1 MAEKWTTSTPFQG
14 PGEEGAVGG
23 ALHVNNGL
31 QAACTPS
38 PTPLSRGF
46 VCLRS
51 RLAARL
57 MSRFAASGNSH
68 TNKGHEDGEGKKE
81 GIWNRF
87 SKAREDLTHRT
98 HDIRTE
104 GLRACGTAR
113 AAREGPHLGLV
124 LEGGSH
130 LQRQK
135 KEP

>member
-1 MAEKWTTSTPFQG
+1 MRPPF
-14 PGEEGAVGG
+14 
-23 ALHVNNGL
+23 
-31 QAACTPS
+31 
-38 PTPLSRGF
+38 SRGY

-57 MSRFAASGNSH
+57 MSRFAGSGNSH
-68 TNKGHEDGEGKKE
+68 TNKGPEDGEGKEE
-81 GIWNRF
+81 GIWNWF
-87 SKAREDLTHRT
+87 SKAREDLTHHT

>member
-1 MAEKWTTSTPFQG
+1 MHPA
-14 PGEEGAVGG
+14 
-23 ALHVNNGL
+23 
-31 QAACTPS
+31 
-38 PTPLSRGF
+38 LSRGY
-46 VCLRS
+46 VCLQS

-57 MSRFAASGNSH
+57 MSRFAGSGFNSH
-68 TNKGHEDGEGKKE
+68 TNKGPEDGEGEEE
-81 GIWNRF
+81 GIWNWLR
-87 SKAREDLTHRT
+87 KAREGAQEDLSHRT
-98 HDIRTE
+98 HDIGTE